1 MSPIREATVTI
12 DGDSLNSVRSFVYL
26 GSAINTGP
34 PPPDN
39 EINKIKK
46 PTAGAERVSGSSPS
60 ARSIEWF
67 ASQRWSMLW
76 NLHHNTVGIPSA
88 CQVCSAVICD
98 TSCISRRKT
107 PPPQYKRSC
116 QSKHAKYGSSA
127 GGSETAMNWA
137 YMSFGR
143 LSIAE
148 NDGELKCGKER
159 RSGRWLRYK
168 GWK

>member
-107 PPPQYKRSC
+107 PPPPIQTFLSEQTC
-116 QSKHAKYGSSA
+116 QIWKLCWRQRDCDELGIYVVWTTIDCRKWWWTKMREGTAKWSV
-127 GGSETAMNWA
+127 TP
-137 YMSFGR
+137 
-143 LSIAE
+143 L
-148 NDGELKCGKER
+148 
-159 RSGRWLRYK
+159 
-168 GWK
+168 